1 MKNLIFMVALA
12 LAGCGGDP
20 LEDAER
26 SYFALK
32 YEGVSGERLC
42 EAARRVKAEREYV
55 GLNYG
60 YDAEAS
66 DEMVKE
72 SCPPS

>member
-1 MKNLIFMVALA
+1 MKKLFLIAALG
-12 LAGCGGDP
+12 LMGCGGDP
-20 LEDAER
+20 LEEAEN

-42 EAARRVKAEREYV
+42 KAARRVKAERESV

-60 YDAEAS
+60 YTAEAS
-66 DEMVKE
+66 DQMIKE